1 MLSERLRKKPLGIV
15 ASYTALIFLSFS
27 VLTGCGGNSSSTEL
41 WGRAEA
47 KEVDINSKIPGR
59 VVALLVKEGDRVE
72 KGQLLARID
81 KRDIT
86 AQSEQALANI
96 KALEAQTV
104 QATSVTEL
112 QDHTSKASLHTAK
125 AQMERA
131 RAELN
136 LAEND
141 FARFKK
147 LMEMEAIS
155 KQLFDSYRTKY
166 EVARA
171 AFAQAQAAVYSAE
184 AGLLQTQVNRA
195 NEEAM
200 RSKVAQ
206 ARATLQQVEVSLDET
221 EIRAAFAGIISVKYV
236 EEGAMV
242 SQGMPLVAIQDPS
255 DNWINLKVKE
265 TELSKYSIRQTVKMQ
280 GRDSKLVL
288 NGVIVDISKKPEF
301 ATYRA
306 TNERGDNDIITFNVK
321 IQTNSDKVR
330 PGMRFKLIGGDR

>member
-1 MLSERLRKKPLGIV
+1 MLSENLRKKPLGIV
-15 ASYTALIFLSFS
+15 TRYATLIVLSFS
-27 VLTGCGGNSSSTEL
+27 VLAGCGGNSSSAEL

-86 AQSEQALANI
+86 AQSEQAMANI
-96 KALEAQTV
+96 KALEAQTA
-104 QATSVTEL
+104 QAVSVTEL
-112 QDHTSKASLHTAK
+112 QDHTAKASLHTAK
-125 AQMERA
+125 AQRERA
-131 RAELN
+131 LAELN

-141 FARFKK
+141 FSRFKQ
-147 LMEMEAIS
+147 LMETGAIS

-166 EVARA
+166 EVAQA
-171 AFAQAQAAVYSAE
+171 AYAQAQAAVYAAE

-206 ARATLQQVEVSLDET
+206 ARATLQQVEVNLDET
-221 EIRAAFAGIISVKYV
+221 EIRAAFSGIITVKYV

-265 TELSKYSIRQTVKMQ
+265 TELSKYSVRQIVKMQ
-280 GRDSKLVL
+280 GRDNMLVL

-306 TNERGDNDIITFNVK
+306 TSERGDNDIITFNVK
-321 IQTNSDKVR
+321 IQTNSDRVR
-330 PGMRFKLIGGDR
+330 PGMRFKLIDGDR